1 MTIGLSPYVSPAM
14 LLENNNGV
22 DWTTFPKP
30 GATLAA
36 QIAAQESIC
45 ARVTSEMDALAL
57 TLRATVNVE
66 QEQGPDFTVT
76 TRKNGWV
83 RFRSANWPIIQIVGA
98 QYSPSESVPPSW
110 TPIPVAA
117 LMTEHTGLPAT
128 GSIIPT
134 GATGPTAILIG
145 PGYVDWSNGRN
156 GYLIQITTIS
166 GFPVAGIDV
175 AAHAGDHS
183 VHVDD
188 ITGWW
193 NGTAGARGV
202 IYDSPY
208 REEATV
214 AGTTPDTTGAITGP
228 GTLLL
233 TQALTFDHAPI
244 VGPYQPAQRVLFSA
258 MPSALITAGLYLATY
273 YGLVRGAT
281 AATMQSS
288 RGMATP
294 GGKQAA
300 NTWRDDAKEILS
312 RWARAL

>member
-1 MTIGLSPYVSPAM
+1 M

-45 ARVTSEMDALAL
+45 ARVTSEMDALAQ

-66 QEQGPDFTVT
+66 QEQGPDFAVT
-76 TRKNGWV
+76 TRSNGWV

-98 QYSPSESVPPSW
+98 QCCSSGLVPPTW
-110 TPIPVAA
+110 TSIPVAA

-128 GSIIPT
+128 GSIVPT

-145 PGYVDWSNGRN
+145 PGYVDWANGRN

-175 AAHAGDHS
+175 AANAGDHFI
-183 VHVDD
+183 HVDD

-193 NGTAGARGV
+193 NGTAGARGI

-208 REEATV
+208 REEAVV
-214 AGTTPDTTGAITGP
+214 AGATPDVTGAITGP

-233 TQALTFDHAPI
+233 TQALSFNHVPI

-281 AATMQSS
+281 GAVMQSS
-288 RGMATP
+288 RGVSAP
-294 GGKQAA
+294 SGKQGA

-312 RWARAL
+312 RWARSL